1 MFNLIIVAILA
12 ILGAMFN
19 LLGTNVELQT
29 TGIIIMLVSLVWL
42 ISSLISN
49 FVYYSEQTNRFEQL
63 HSSLNNLS
71 RYKAN
76 HLKLIEDFKTY
87 LGEKYPEL
95 EKELF
100 KNIFSNSSDTNILLK
115 YPEIKSSKTL
125 MKLVDKIN
133 SEVSYLNSLQNEIE
147 YSCAK
152 IRYYKN
158 SKWEF
163 IKPAIP
169 EKLHNVIYSEIKFE

>member
-12 ILGAMFN
+12 ILGASFN
-19 LLGTNVELQT
+19 LLCT
-29 TGIIIMLVSLVWL
+29 TQEFQVVGIILMLISSVWF

-49 FVYYSEQTNRFEQL
+49 FTYYSSQMYRFEQL

-71 RYKAN
+71 RYKAVQ
-76 HLKLIEDFKTY
+76 LKMIEEFKNY

-100 KNIFSNSSDTNILLK
+100 KDISDNSSDIHIVLK
-115 YPEIKSSKTL
+115 YPEIQSSKTL
-125 MKLVDKIN
+125 LKLTDNIN
-133 SEVSYLNSLQNEIE
+133 EQVQKTYSLQSDIE
-147 YSCAK
+147 HSCAC
-152 IRYYKN
+152 IRYYKS
-158 SKWEF
+158 SKWEY

-169 EKLHNVIYSEIKFE
+169 EKIQKIVYSEIKTE